1 MDMDS
6 YIVRFH
12 ALYTA
17 PSNFPLNPAKAFLR
31 PGHHLALQRENKNK
45 TVPEWRYITRIVSG
59 CVYIS

>member
-17 PSNFPLNPAKAFLR
+17 HSNFPLNPAKAFLYA
-31 PGHHLALQRENKNK
+31 LAITWLSDVK
-45 TVPEWRYITRIVSG
+45 TKTKLYLNEGI
-59 CVYIS
+59 